1 MGNHREYCINRIAHD
16 RPDILERMQAGEF
29 AGVWEAA
36 RVAGIVRDARTAL
49 KDDAPPVDTL
59 NGPSLVK

>member
-29 AGVWEAA
+29 ASVWEAA
-36 RVAGIVRDARTAL
+36 CVAGIVRDARTAL
-49 KDDAPPVDTL
+49 KDDAPPIE
-59 NGPSLVK
+59 